1 MKGINMP
8 ASTTKKLE
16 NLAESVEK
24 IYGDLNMKL
33 IKLDKKL
40 DEIKELIKSQ
50 KFEESL
56 SCVQKDN

>member
-1 MKGINMP
+1 MP